1 MIAARTRGL
10 HRSVCSLVPDLDGVT
25 DERLRKKT
33 IPYLCTPAT
42 LKVGTYNCNGCG
54 LTTIHKLLESS
65 DSCQSVW
72 CLQEVC
78 KRDLVVLAKH
88 ASVVSVEVWSGEVIG
103 HSGTVTLCN
112 AIVSRTLTM
121 TRLTAHQLRSQAND
135 NDTRILLLATCMP
148 RAWGSQSVTV
158 ACAHLE
164 AKVTEVRIQQA
175 CEVNLLLAATSG
187 AVVLGL
193 DANAID
199 PSSTHAGALSQLGRM
214 LSEKKEQLDDQT
226 LPYLLSNGFRIAF
239 PDVSPTHWSNSH
251 IDHIIH
257 RTITCTQQRVLRIA
271 GSDHLPV
278 IADFNRVRVR
288 ARKT

>member
-1 MIAARTRGL
+1 
-10 HRSVCSLVPDLDGVT
+10 VT
-25 DERLRKKT
+25 DERLREKT
-33 IPYLCTPAT
+33 ISYLCTPVT
-42 LKVGTYNCNGCG
+42 LRVGTYNCNGVE
-54 LTTIHKLLESS
+54 LPSIRKLLESD
-65 DSCQSVW
+65 DSCPSVW
-72 CLQEVC
+72 CLQEVV
-78 KRDLVVLAKH
+78 KRDLAALAEY
-88 ASVVSVEVWSGEVIG
+88 ASVVFVEVWSGKAIG

-112 AIVSRTLTM
+112 AIVSFTLTV
-121 TRLTAHQLRSQAND
+121 TLLGAHQLRCQAND
-135 NDTRILLLATCMP
+135 IDTRTLLVATCMP
-148 RAWGSQSVTV
+148 PSFGKNGVTI
-158 ACAHLE
+158 ACTHLE
-164 AKVTEVRIQQA
+164 AKVTDVRIEQA

-226 LPYLLSNGFRIAF
+226 LPCLLANGFHIAL

-251 IDHIIH
+251 IDHVIH

-278 IADFNRVRVR
+278 IADFNRFRVR
-288 ARKT
+288 AHRTWALIQLLVISTGRGRVEA